1 LSSFPRWREAEPMG
15 FRLTIGEI
23 RVAAEMAALGDTRAG
38 GCATF
43 EGRVRNENEG
53 RPVLGLE
60 YEAYPPLAEKEGARI
75 VAEAIARF
83 QLVGA
88 ACVHRTGK
96 LALGDLAVWVAAT
109 AAHRG
114 DAFAGCRYIIDEVK
128 ARVPIWKKE
137 HYADGSTEWINSA
150 PRSPDG
156 PAPA

>member
-1 LSSFPRWREAEPMG
+1 MG
-15 FRLTIGEI
+15 FRLTGEDI
-23 RVAAEMAALGDTRAG
+23 PVAAELAALRDTRAG
-38 GCATF
+38 ACATF
-43 EGRVRNENEG
+43 EGRVRGENEG
-53 RPVLGLE
+53 RSVLALE
-60 YEAYPPLAEKEGARI
+60 YEAYGPLAVKEGARI
-75 VAEAIARF
+75 VAEAVARF

-137 HYADGSTEWINSA
+137 HYADGATEWINSA
-150 PRSPDG
+150 PRSADG
-156 PAPA
+156 PRPA